1 MPYAMDAGATDDGR
15 IRAAIAVRLPDRP
28 LAPWLRLAH
37 ITRTPAERAPDR
49 GHARTIRDF
58 MLMLQIEGDS
68 WIWWR
73 DAGGAVPMPRG
84 SIAFVPPGFVHAWGE
99 TAGAHVAVHFD
110 LHARPEL
117 VPLAMLR
124 PLGQVVH
131 GEPAVRSPWFRLA
144 RGDGRDPLLVPLVT
158 PLRAPERWRER

>member
-1 MPYAMDAGATDDGR
+1 MDATATDDGR
-15 IRAAIAVRLPDRP
+15 IRAALAVRLPDRP

-37 ITRTPAERAPDR
+37 VTRTAAERAP
-49 GHARTIRDF
+49 HAGWSRTIRDF

-68 WIWWR
+68 WLWSL

-99 TAGAHVAVHFD
+99 TPGAHLAVHFD

-117 VPLAMLR
+117 VPFAMLR
-124 PLGQVVH
+124 PIGEVVA
-131 GEPAVRSPWFRLA
+131 GEPAVPTPWFRLA
-144 RGDGRDPLLVPLVT
+144 RGD
-158 PLRAPERWRER
+158 